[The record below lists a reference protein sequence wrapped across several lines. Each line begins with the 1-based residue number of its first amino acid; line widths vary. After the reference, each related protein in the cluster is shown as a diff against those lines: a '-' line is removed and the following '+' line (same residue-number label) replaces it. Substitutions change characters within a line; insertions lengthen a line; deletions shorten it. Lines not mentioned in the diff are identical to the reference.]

1 MENRLILA
9 IDNSLDEFVI
19 VLSADERIVE
29 EKHIR
34 SKKNTSEIIGSQV
47 MEILDFHG
55 FSVNQLNLI
64 IVTLGPGT
72 FTGIRVGLAFCKGLA
87 SGLNIP
93 IVGVSTLD
101 VLGAYF
107 SSFEDYFIFPVI
119 DAKKGEVFYAL
130 YVVENAS
137 LIRTTDYASKR
148 PQDAV
153 KHIKTPC
160 ICFGSGVNL
169 CEPYISDK
177 KETILIKDAFKNIS
191 GEQLIKVGLQK
202 AITDERLPLIPVYG
216 RKSEA
221 EIKFNRS

>member
-9 IDNSLDEFVI
+9 IDNSLDEFVMI
-19 VLSADERIVE
+19 LSLDEAIIE
-29 EKHIR
+29 ERHIR

-47 MEILDFHG
+47 LGMLDSHG
-55 FSVNQLNLI
+55 FYVKDLELI

-72 FTGIRVGLAFCKGLA
+72 FTGIRVGLAFCKGLG

-93 IVGVSTLD
+93 VVGVSTLD

-107 SSFEDYFIFPVI
+107 SSFDGYYIFPVI

-130 YVVENAS
+130 YAAEKGN
-137 LIRTTDYASKR
+137 LIRQTDYASER
-148 PQDAV
+148 PEDAV

-160 ICFGSGVNL
+160 ICFGSGVVL
-169 CEPYISDK
+169 CEPYIFDK

-191 GEQLIKVGLQK
+191 GKQLIKAGLQK
-202 AITDERLPLIPVYG
+202 TTIYEKHPLIPVYG

-221 EIKFNRS
+221 EIKFSRS